1 MSSAEAMTSA
11 YEAIARKAWDKNR
24 ARAAE
29 LSRLIAEWTPAD
41 PPTSEGQ
48 ERARAVAHSLRGSAG
63 TFGHDDASRAAEELE
78 TLLGRPAQTGDFD
91 AFAPLMA
98 RIHAALASEPVLES

>member
-1 MSSAEAMTSA
+1 MSSADAMAAA

-29 LSRLIAEWTPAD
+29 LSTLLEWTPAG
-41 PPTSEGQ
+41 PPTNEGLQ
-48 ERARAVAHSLRGSAG
+48 RARAVAHSLRGSAG
-63 TFGHDDASRAAEELE
+63 TFGHDEASRAAEDLE
-78 TLLGRPAQTGDFD
+78 TLLGRPAQDCKFD
-91 AFAPLMA
+91 TFAALMV

>member
-1 MSSAEAMTSA
+1 MSSADAMTAA

-29 LSRLIAEWTPAD
+29 LSSLLADWTPMD
-41 PPTSEGQ
+41 PLASEGL

-63 TFGHDDASRAAEELE
+63 TFGHNDASRAAEELE
-78 TLLGRPAQTGDFD
+78 TLLGGPAQDGDVGM
-91 AFAPLMA
+91 AAALMV
-98 RIHAALASEPVLES
+98 RIHTALASEPVLES